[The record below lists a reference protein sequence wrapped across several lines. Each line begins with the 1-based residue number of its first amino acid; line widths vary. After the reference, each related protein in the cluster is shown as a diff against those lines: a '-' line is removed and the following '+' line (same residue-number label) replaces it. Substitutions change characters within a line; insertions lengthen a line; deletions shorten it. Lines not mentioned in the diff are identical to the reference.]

1 MEDLEGVWLDLK
13 DVSKTLEVIEEDEI
27 THVVD
32 LTDGFGHVRCRL
44 ARTEELS
51 QGMLAV
57 AFNLLVG
64 PQIAH
69 QNLELR
75 LGILHED
82 AGMSVLQ

>member
-1 MEDLEGVWLDLK
+1 MEDLERVWLDLK
-13 DVSKTLEVIEEDEI
+13 DVAKTLEVIEEDEI
-27 THVVD
+27 THIVN
-32 LTDGFGHVRCRL
+32 LTDGFGHVRCGL
-44 ARTEELS
+44 ARAEELS

-57 AFNLLVG
+57 ALNLLIG

-82 AGMSVLQ
+82 ASMSVLQ